1 MGAAPRRAAEEWSYD
16 IGLSKPAEP
25 ALQHTGPESR
35 HHHCGFAASFK
46 EARMSELVKAE
57 VVDKILVITINRPE
71 ARNAVNLEAAEQL
84 AAALDRLDNDDALVI
99 GVLTGAGNT
108 FCSGMDLKAFAATGQ
123 RPYVGDRGFAGI
135 CERPPRKPLIAAVEG
150 YALAGGCEIVL
161 SCDLVVAAS
170 NATFGVP
177 EVKRGL
183 VPGSGG
189 MVRLPSRIPYHIAME
204 AVLTGDMF
212 PAERF
217 HHFGLV
223 NRLTEPGQAL
233 QGALALARSIAA
245 NGPLAVQTAKQI
257 IAESRNW
264 RPADMF
270 DLQRPRIA
278 HVFTSAD
285 AKEGATAFAEKRQP
299 VWTGK

>member
-1 MGAAPRRAAEEWSYD
+1 
-16 IGLSKPAEP
+16 
-25 ALQHTGPESR
+25 
-35 HHHCGFAASFK
+35 
-46 EARMSELVKAE
+46 MSELIKAE
-57 VVDKILVITINRPE
+57 VVGKTLVITIDRPQ
-71 ARNAVNLEAAEQL
+71 ARNAINSEAAEQL
-84 AAALDRLDNDDALVI
+84 AGALDRLDNDDSLAVGI
-99 GVLTGAGNT
+99 LTGAGNT

-123 RPYVGDRGFAGI
+123 RPYVADRGFAGI
-135 CERPPRKPLIAAVEG
+135 CERPPRKPVIAAVEG
-150 YALAGGCEIVL
+150 YALAGGCEIML
-161 SCDLVVAAS
+161 ACDLVVAAN
-170 NATFGVP
+170 NATFGLP

-189 MVRLPSRIPYHIAME
+189 MVRLPSRVPYHIAME

-217 HHFGLV
+217 HQYGLINQMV
-223 NRLTEPGQAL
+223 EPGQAL
-233 QGALALARSIAA
+233 DAALELARKISE